1 MVMENE
7 NKPVRVLYSFPHKL
21 GAERVCYTGWQQ
33 VRGLSEAGA
42 EVLVFPGVLSKPL
55 PSNVRVRQTLAIGKA
70 RISYNLVGHLRA
82 AILHD
87 YIVSKRIRAL
97 AKDIDI
103 IHVWPTAALKTLRTA
118 QELGIPTVL
127 ERPNA
132 HTRVAYELVQAECDR
147 LGVRLPSTQEHAFN
161 KEILQREEEEYQL
174 AYRLLCPSD
183 FVAGTFLSQGF
194 TSSKLLRHMYGFDEK
209 VYFPSDR
216 GPEEINGLTVLF
228 AGVCAVRKGLHFA
241 LQAWLRS
248 SAHKNGT
255 FLIAGNFVSDYREK
269 LSGLL
274 SHPSIRVL
282 GLRNDIPELMRRCN
296 CLVLPSIEE
305 GSPLVVA
312 EAIGS
317 GCVPLVSDVCTGMC
331 RHMKNGLVHSVGDV
345 ERLAD
350 HFTMLDNNHE
360 ILAELRSGCL
370 RTAPDF
376 TWTAAGRR
384 LLEVY
389 REAIAAFAHNRQ
401 TQASTPLLK
410 NATDSQPA
418 PECTSALLPTCT
430 TDT

>member
-1 MVMENE
+1 MEN
-7 NKPVRVLYSFPHKL
+7 KSKHVRVLYSFPHKL
-21 GAERVCYTGWQQ
+21 GSERVCYTAWQQ

-42 EVLVFPGVLSKPL
+42 DVTVFPGVLSKPL
-55 PSNVRVRQTLAIGKA
+55 PGNVRIRQTLAIGKA

-87 YIVSKRIRAL
+87 YIVSKRIRAF
-97 AKDIDI
+97 AKEIDI
-103 IHVWPTAALKTLRTA
+103 IHVWPTAALRTLRTA

-132 HTRVAYELVQAECDR
+132 HTRVAYKLVQAECDR

-161 KEILQREEEEYQL
+161 REVLQREEEEYQL

-183 FVAGTFLSQGF
+183 FVTGTFLSQGF
-194 TSSKLLRHMYGFDEK
+194 SPSKLLRHTYGFDENI
-209 VYFPSDR
+209 YFAGDR
-216 GPEEINGLTVLF
+216 GLESASGLTVLF

-255 FLIAGNFVSDYREK
+255 FLIAGSFVPDYQEK

-282 GLRNDIPELMRRCN
+282 GQRNDIPELMRRSD

-331 RHMKNGLVHSVGDV
+331 RHLENALVHHVGDV

-350 HFTMLDNNHE
+350 HFTMIDNNRK
-360 ILAELRSGCL
+360 ILAELRSSCV
-370 RTAPDF
+370 RTAPEF

-384 LLEVY
+384 LLDVY
-389 REAIAAFAHNRQ
+389 REAIAAFARNCQ
-401 TQASTPLLK
+401 TPARTSLLK
-410 NATDSQPA
+410 NATDSQQTL
-418 PECTSALLPTCT
+418 ECTSALLPSCT